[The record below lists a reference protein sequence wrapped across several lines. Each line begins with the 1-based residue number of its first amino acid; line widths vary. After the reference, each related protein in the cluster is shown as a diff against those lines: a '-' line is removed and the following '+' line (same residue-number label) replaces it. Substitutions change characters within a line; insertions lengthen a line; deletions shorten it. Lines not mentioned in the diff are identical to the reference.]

1 MAIKILSDLVDV
13 ISEHIPNPSTSGFK
27 IFVGL
32 EHYDSGEPIIKR
44 YGTTD
49 NLESSVKHFISGDIL
64 VARRNVYLRRA
75 GVINFEGVTS
85 GDSIVLRVKDKEYS
99 DILPFILNSDDF
111 WDYAEQNSDGTMS
124 KRLAPDVLLE
134 YECNISEN
142 HHNLA
147 DKLWAAYRLREGYK
161 KLLAAT
167 DEMVKS
173 QFIDMFGNPLFNT
186 KKWRWYSNINN
197 VVTIVLGSTPNT
209 KEPKYWDGD
218 IKWITPAEMDDE
230 TFMINDTL
238 RHITEFGVK
247 SANLTKLPVGSVL
260 FSTRAPIGKV
270 GIAAAEMYCNQGFK
284 SFICSNQVDSIFLYY
299 TLKLNK
305 EYLCSLGTGTTFKE
319 LSKKTVEGLKLG
331 VPPIDLQKQFA
342 IIYKQADKSKFG
354 GFKSQ
359 FIEMF
364 GDCAN
369 RIKLSSLCS
378 TFVDGDWIESKDQ
391 SEFGI
396 RLIQT
401 GNVGNGFFK
410 DKEDKSRYISEETFD
425 NLHCTEIYPGDILVS
440 RLPDPIGRACIIPQG
455 LGRTITAVDCT
466 IIRLKDIILPDYF
479 IAYTMTPLY
488 GAQINEVTT
497 GTTRRRV
504 SRANLGNIL
513 IPCPS
518 IAKQQQF
525 VAIAK
530 QADKSKSYVRIALK
544 SLESML
550 GYCIRQVA

>member
-1 MAIKILSDLVDV
+1 MSNCPTVNIL
-13 ISEHIPNPSTSGFK
+13 
-27 IFVGL
+27 
-32 EHYDSGEPIIKR
+32 
-44 YGTTD
+44 D
-49 NLESSVKHFISGDIL
+49 NM
-64 VARRNVYLRRA
+64 
-75 GVINFEGVTS
+75 
-85 GDSIVLRVKDKEYS
+85 RV
-99 DILPFILNSDDF
+99 
-111 WDYAEQNSDGTMS
+111 Q
-124 KRLAPDVLLE
+124 
-134 YECNISEN
+134 
-142 HHNLA
+142 
-147 DKLWAAYRLREGYK
+147 
-161 KLLAAT
+161 
-167 DEMVKS
+167 S
-173 QFIDMFGNPLFNT
+173 QFIEMFGNTSKEMLGKFIQVIRGVSYKPSDVKTADDPDTAVILRSNNINDANLNT
-186 KKWRWYSNINN
+186 DEVVYIDKNRVSGDQYLRINDIVVCASNGSKALVGKAAINKTLTNQYAHGAFCLLVRPNDNINPVYLNTFFQTSLYKKQIDELAAGSNILN
-197 VVTIVLGSTPNT
+197 
-209 KEPKYWDGD
+209 
-218 IKWITPAEMDDE
+218 IKQEHLTN
-230 TFMINDTL
+230 MI
-238 RHITEFGVK
+238 
-247 SANLTKLPVGSVL
+247 LPL
-260 FSTRAPIGKV
+260 PI
-270 GIAAAEMYCNQGFK
+270 IEEQ
-284 SFICSNQVDSIFLYY
+284 
-299 TLKLNK
+299 NK
-305 EYLCSLGTGTTFKE
+305 
-319 LSKKTVEGLKLG
+319 
-331 VPPIDLQKQFA
+331 FA
-342 IIYKQADKSKFG
+342 IIAEQADKSKFG

-364 GDCAN
+364 GGCAN

-391 SEFGI
+391 SELGV

-455 LGRTITAVDCT
+455 IGRTITAVDCT

-479 IAYTMTPLY
+479 IAYTMTPSY
-488 GAQINEVTT
+488 AAQINEVTT